1 MERLPYTPIDPA
13 LRTRADQAFGEA
25 TRGGGTLLDAANI
38 LGNKER
44 AIKNLLDRLPSIG
57 STLDANGKF
66 DIPWNERAFAGI
78 NDDDIAKALVL
89 RDERQRVTSPLG
101 QQARKLGV
109 DFNASTKQSSLEN
122 KVEEAGY
129 VKELSKSLNELG
141 PEGALALTRL
151 KKNGNLSSDSLLSE
165 NARVKK
171 EINDK
176 NPDVINARA
185 AQQQSIT
192 ASKAA
197 IAGAEA
203 DRSFQK
209 SQALVANQMAERT
222 AAFQE
227 SQATFQQN
235 QAAEQSRNRWQ
246 DKREARREDA
256 LTREMN
262 AENNAMQMQ
271 LEYSRLAQA
280 DATRAQDRKDKA
292 IMALLGGLGNLGAA
306 FTI

>member
-25 TRGGGTLLDAANI
+25 TRGGGTLLDAANW

-57 STLDANGKF
+57 RTLDAHGKF
-66 DIPWNERAFAGI
+66 DIPWNERVFAGI

-101 QQARKLGV
+101 QRARKLGV

-129 VKELSKSLNELG
+129 VKELSKSLNALG

-165 NARVKK
+165 SARVEK
-171 EINDK
+171 EINNK

-185 AQQQSIT
+185 AQQQSIA
-192 ASKAA
+192 ASKAT
-197 IAGAEA
+197 IAGADAARRFQESQATVANTMA
-203 DRSFQK
+203 DR
-209 SQALVANQMAERT
+209 T
-222 AAFQE
+222 ATFQE

-235 QAAEQSRNRWQ
+235 QAAEQARNRWQ
-246 DKREARREDA
+246 DKRESRRENI
-256 LTREMN
+256 LTRQIN
-262 AENNAMQMQ
+262 AENMAMQMQ
-271 LEYSRLAQA
+271 LEHARLAQSDRQRIA
-280 DATRAQDRKDKA
+280 DRKDQV

-306 FTI
+306 FTV

>member
-25 TRGGGTLLDAANI
+25 TRGGGTLLDAANV

-89 RDERQRVTSPLG
+89 RDERQRVNSPLG
-101 QQARKLGV
+101 QQARKLGI

-129 VKELSKSLNELG
+129 VKELSKSLNALG
-141 PEGALALTRL
+141 PEGAVALTRL

-165 NARVKK
+165 SVRVKQ

-176 NPDVINARA
+176 NPDVINARTA
-185 AQQQSIT
+185 AEQSIT
-192 ASKAA
+192 ASKAT
-197 IAGAEA
+197 IAGAEQ
-203 DRSFQK
+203 DRSF
-209 SQALVANQMAERT
+209 R
-222 AAFQE
+222 E
-227 SQATFQQN
+227 SQATFQQT
-235 QAAEQSRNRWQ
+235 QAAEQARNRWD
-246 DKREARREDA
+246 DKREARREAA

-292 IMALLGGLGNLGAA
+292 IMALLSGLGNLGAG